1 VARANRDG
9 HVWPRSEAKRATFGS
24 EAKRIESKPYESSH
38 DLAATK
44 RYEATSGTK
53 RNDTGHV
60 WRVWVSCFSYGIG
73 PGAPCPEGR
82 RAHERPGPTLNHERE
97 RALAHV
103 PQGSHRSFDTHG
115 FTERWSPNTSVHR
128 RYGGALTRHVEERQH
143 RVENRAR
150 QEEAYKSNFSR
161 TIKCAVLWCEV
172 RGFGFGYG
180 INFRMRIQFDNS
192 SRIKLKN
199 QNQASGCICRSM
211 HARDLAMPKTSYRFA
226 GFRPVIYMYTRP
238 GPIETCTKN
247 LLGEDWRLTSP
258 PTS

>member
-1 VARANRDG
+1 MTATYGHEARRSGPRLAAR
-9 HVWPRSEAKRATFGS
+9 RSESNRNHTNRATIWPQ
-24 EAKRIESKPYESSH
+24 RNDTRPR
-38 DLAATK
+38 LARSATI
-44 RYEATSGTK
+44 RATSGVC
-53 RNDTGHV
+53 GCP
-60 WRVWVSCFSYGIG
+60 VSLMGPR

-82 RAHERPGPTLNHERE
+82 RAHERSGPTLNHERE

-172 RGFGFGYG
+172 RGFGFDYG
-180 INFRMRIQFDNS
+180 INFRMRIQFKNS

-247 LLGEDWRLTSP
+247 LLGEDWRLISP